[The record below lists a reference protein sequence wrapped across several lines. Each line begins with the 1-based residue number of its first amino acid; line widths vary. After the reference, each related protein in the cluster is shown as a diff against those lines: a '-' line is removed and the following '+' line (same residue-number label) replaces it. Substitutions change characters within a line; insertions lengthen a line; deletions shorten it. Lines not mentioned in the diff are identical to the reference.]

1 MNTSNRLT
9 IADVRAAYISGKIT
23 PKRLIE
29 QIISRSKEHS
39 DYNIWITPPELEKI
53 KPYIDAL
60 EYKNIVDY
68 PLWGIPFAIKD
79 NIDLEAVPTTA
90 GCPEY
95 AYTPDKSA
103 FVVERLIDA
112 GAIPI
117 GKTNLDQFATG
128 LVGTRSP
135 YGEVKNSLNPEL
147 ISGGSSSGSA
157 VSVALGEAVFAL
169 GTDTAGSGRV
179 PAALNC
185 LVGYKPACGAW
196 STSGL
201 VPACESLDCITVF
214 ANSIDDAEAVNDI
227 VRGYDKNC
235 IWSKQFAKLREKRP
249 SKIYLPVNELD
260 FYGSY
265 AQTYMEKWDREL
277 VKIQSIGIP
286 VEFIDTTMFK
296 KAAAILYE
304 GPWVAER
311 WEALGEFVENNENA
325 IFPVTREILKGG
337 NKPENT
343 ASYLFNAWHEL
354 EGYKHVV
361 RELLDDA
368 VLIMPTAGGT
378 YTRDEVREDPIGK
391 NSDMGKYTNHCN
403 LLDLCAIAIP
413 ENKDDKDIPFGIT
426 IFSLA
431 KNEGTILGV
440 ARALE

>member
-249 SKIYLPVNELD
+249 SKIYLPVSELD
-260 FYGSY
+260 FYGPY

-337 NKPENT
+337 SKPENT

-413 ENKDDKDIPFGIT
+413 ENKDDKDIPFGVT